1 MKYERAR
8 DRIART
14 NKYLIIKWYVNKQTC
29 KNTNYQ
35 SNEVIQAGKNAI
47 LSQDKSLFIKSK
59 FCVSDDIR
67 GDMRM
72 MWIPSTNLL
81 SFNTH
86 AKPVAPIAKFL
97 LTLEKLNLSVS
108 RKNLICQPPVD
119 KFVKSQRYSR
129 QRNKCQQ
136 ETNTVSTQSL
146 WFTFGSCRNISI
158 KIECPCCNEVDV
170 VAGITNEIKMSY

>member
-1 MKYERAR
+1 
-8 DRIART
+8 
-14 NKYLIIKWYVNKQTC
+14 
-29 KNTNYQ
+29 
-35 SNEVIQAGKNAI
+35 
-47 LSQDKSLFIKSK
+47 
-59 FCVSDDIR
+59 
-67 GDMRM
+67 MRM
-72 MWIPSTNLL
+72 MWILSTNLL

-119 KFVKSQRYSR
+119 KFVKSQWYSR

-170 VAGITNEIKMSY
+170 VAGITNEIKISLSYVKLLVLRLSFHIDNLSWIGWMCFTIVWAWHLKV